1 MLTIKDV
8 LQAKNSSIWSVCPRD
23 TAYEAMDIMAEK
35 NIGVLVVID
44 EDSVVGVVS
53 ERDLARSIILKEQ
66 SPKDVPVEQLMT
78 KEIYCVTSDKS
89 VEECMGVM
97 TTAHIRHMPVFENK
111 RLVGVVTFGDIVKAV
126 LMEQQIKIQDLEN
139 YHTACD
145 AESFEN

>member
-8 LQAKNSSIWSVCPRD
+8 LQAKNSSIWSVCPQD

-53 ERDLARSIILKEQ
+53 ARDLARSIILKEQ

-145 AESFEN
+145 AESFED